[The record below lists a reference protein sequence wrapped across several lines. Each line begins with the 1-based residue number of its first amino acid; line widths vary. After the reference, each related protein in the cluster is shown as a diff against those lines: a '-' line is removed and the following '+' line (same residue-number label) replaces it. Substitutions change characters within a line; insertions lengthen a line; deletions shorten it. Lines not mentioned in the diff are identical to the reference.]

1 MFIFKAIGGFCI
13 QVLSLSNN
21 RLEDIHAVTALR
33 GLHVLRVDH
42 NRIVRLP
49 ASLSSLRELTILDV
63 SHNRLEAM
71 PPALADLAARLYRWY
86 YIYRGTYQFRFR
98 FSGVNCLFILYRIA
112 PKYNIL
118 LNTDRKNSMVNV
130 M

>member
-1 MFIFKAIGGFCI
+1 MLRLIASRHDDDDDDCRSKPLIHSVCLCCCF

-71 PPALADLAARLYRWY
+71 PPTLADLAARLYR
-86 YIYRGTYQFRFR
+86 
-98 FSGVNCLFILYRIA
+98 
-112 PKYNIL
+112 
-118 LNTDRKNSMVNV
+118 
-130 M
+130 